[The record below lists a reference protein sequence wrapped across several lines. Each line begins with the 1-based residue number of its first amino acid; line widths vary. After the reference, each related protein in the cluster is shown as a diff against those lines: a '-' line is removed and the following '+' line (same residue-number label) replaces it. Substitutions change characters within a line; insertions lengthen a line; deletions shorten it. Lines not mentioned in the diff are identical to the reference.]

1 MSDRPRLKHGTKHI
15 QKYLVKASIESTGHL
30 SWIKKCR
37 TDPDTPTDH
46 MKISVFLRCG
56 EIIANDL
63 PQVALIPNSV
73 LHHLRDVILL
83 RDTEIALRAPLA
95 ESDPKIKENRS
106 RHFAFNAV
114 LKDVLRML
122 TNNSEIFSELDP
134 AVHDL
139 DIKED
144 EIDQQDIETFL
155 GHNVLLLGIQQ
166 DALDIWEKCHANE
179 LSPAA
184 SGVITGF
191 AYQLIRAEVSK
202 IEVTEQVPLVRFPGC
217 PDTGVIGLLYL
228 LYENFHGQALRKGG
242 NTVRQASARDI
253 ARTLF
258 MPTLESYLTVWTLK
272 NNAMR
277 IYMSTT
283 TDMPPL
289 PTPDPSTK
297 LRTVEQIEASNN
309 IQRYEWQ
316 ASGGLCLEV
325 VSLDLLL
332 RVILKLNENNDFFRQ
347 GQALLDVADHVE
359 LQKKQWFAG
368 KLYIPPQ
375 LCVATDIIDTV
386 VRKDS
391 LTEIGKKY
399 DHKPP
404 PQLMLHY
411 NPTLN
416 GLTSQAILLELGD
429 AVGVAEVGEPAALSV
444 AIFYKAITSLGY
456 LKNSW
461 AEMDF
466 LISFFGLEAILGQH
480 TLPTSYHDFYKQARL
495 MLLSGRAIEF
505 LQPTSFEK
513 SLQRWISDCSTDN
526 FKEMVSFLVVHL
538 RKEKSAWSVVATRP
552 ETKSE
557 FGMTSDS
564 MAKFRPAINL
574 EEAGATNTGDFRIL
588 LQPNA
593 PQTDSQS
600 ERDSPPITPTSNR
613 PTHASEKQDEQGQ
626 QAERDQQT
634 DESLGHDEFGPREI
648 LQAFAQL
655 MQAQDAVAHL
665 AKGTFWL
672 ECTQLASY
680 IKDVY
685 VSLTGDQP
693 YVSSTKDFKYI
704 PLLLEFLHRNDEKRE
719 DVLRSGVL
727 ETLSQHIKKNGGKH
741 LQRVKDISGVNR
753 KGNL

>member
-1 MSDRPRLKHGTKHI
+1 M
-15 QKYLVKASIESTGHL
+15 
-30 SWIKKCR
+30 
-37 TDPDTPTDH
+37 
-46 MKISVFLRCG
+46 
-56 EIIANDL
+56 
-63 PQVALIPNSV
+63 
-73 LHHLRDVILL
+73 
-83 RDTEIALRAPLA
+83 
-95 ESDPKIKENRS
+95 
-106 RHFAFNAV
+106 
-114 LKDVLRML
+114 
-122 TNNSEIFSELDP
+122 
-134 AVHDL
+134 
-139 DIKED
+139 
-144 EIDQQDIETFL
+144 
-155 GHNVLLLGIQQ
+155 
-166 DALDIWEKCHANE
+166 
-179 LSPAA
+179 
-184 SGVITGF
+184 
-191 AYQLIRAEVSK
+191 
-202 IEVTEQVPLVRFPGC
+202 
-217 PDTGVIGLLYL
+217 
-228 LYENFHGQALRKGG
+228 
-242 NTVRQASARDI
+242 
-253 ARTLF
+253 
-258 MPTLESYLTVWTLK
+258 WTLK
-272 NNAMR
+272 NNAVR

-316 ASGGLCLEV
+316 ASGGLCLVKFCKTMGIVERIEGRQCYSVTDALTRSLPKTLQTDKPEFWEV

-368 KLYIPPQ
+368 KLYILPQ
-375 LCVATDIIDTV
+375 ICVATDIIDTV

-416 GLTSQAILLELGD
+416 GFTSQAILLELGD

-655 MQAQDAVAHL
+655 MQAQDVVAHL

-727 ETLSQHIKKNGGKH
+727 ETFSQHIKKNGGKH
-741 LQRVKDISGVNR
+741 LQRVKDISGENR
-753 KGNL
+753 KGDL